1 MTGAN
6 ETHDQARGEIKGP
19 EDTTYIQD
27 LGVIFVRAFVGIG
40 ALIVIVLIIVLLK
53 KYKCRCIRRG

>member
-6 ETHDQARGEIKGP
+6 ETNDQARGEIKGP

-27 LGVIFVRAFVGIG
+27 LGVIFVRAFAGIG